1 MRTPETN
8 TATSQAGIGMQEE
21 LTVPGQ
27 SGSLRD
33 VLRHRFLLKLLVSKE
48 LKVRYRGSVLG
59 LLWSYVKPGIQFVV
73 FYVALGIFLGQE
85 ESPRNPGGL
94 PNYAIYLFSG
104 IVLINFFTE
113 ALGNAS
119 RSIVGNGGLIKKIY
133 LPRQLFPVASVWV
146 SGVHF
151 VPQMVILIGACL
163 FNGWRPSVLQLAAA
177 VVGFI
182 IVAMLAT
189 GLGLLFG
196 AVNVY
201 FRDAENLVDML
212 LMVAT
217 WASPVLYSWIMVQE
231 KLGETFFTIYQL
243 NPITVGVET
252 FHFAFWLPTTGSPA
266 AVPPHLLSMW
276 IPIALAV
283 SAAVLLTG
291 QLVFR
296 RLEGRFA
303 QEL

>member
-1 MRTPETN
+1 MSTGALETPGRG
-8 TATSQAGIGMQEE
+8 AG
-21 LTVPGQ
+21 LA
-27 SGSLRD
+27 D
-33 VLRHRFLLKLLVSKE
+33 VFRSRFLLKLLVSKE

-59 LLWSYVKPGIQFVV
+59 LLWSYVKPGVQFIV
-73 FYVALGIFLGQE
+73 FYIALGVFLGLEQ
-85 ESPRNPGGL
+85 SSRNPNGL

-133 LPRQLFPVASVWV
+133 LPRQLFPMASVWV

-151 VPQMVILIGACL
+151 VPQILILIVACVL
-163 FNGWRPSVLQLAAA
+163 NGWRPGLLELAAA
-177 VVGFI
+177 AAGFL
-182 IVAMLAT
+182 IVALLAT

-196 AVNVY
+196 AINVY

-212 LMVAT
+212 LMIAT
-217 WASPVLYSWIMVQE
+217 WASPVLYSWVMVREQ
-231 KLGETFFTIYQL
+231 LGETVFNLYQL
-243 NPITVGVET
+243 NPITVGVEA
-252 FHFAFWLPTTGSPA
+252 FHFAFWLPTTDGA
-266 AVPPHLLSMW
+266 EAIPPHLLSLW
-276 IPIALAV
+276 LSVGLAI
-283 SAAVLLTG
+283 SAGILLLG

>member
-1 MRTPETN
+1 MSAEALQTP
-8 TATSQAGIGMQEE
+8 GRG
-21 LTVPGQ
+21 
-27 SGSLRD
+27 SGFADLFRS
-33 VLRHRFLLKLLVSKE
+33 RFLLKLLVAKE

-59 LLWSYVKPGIQFVV
+59 LLWSYVKPAVQFVV
-73 FYVALGIFLGQE
+73 FYVALGIFLNME
-85 ESPRNPGGL
+85 RSPSNASGL

-151 VPQMVILIGACL
+151 VPQIIILLVACL
-163 FNGWRPSVLQLAAA
+163 FNGWRPGVLQLAAA
-177 VVGFI
+177 VAGFL
-182 IVAMLAT
+182 IVALLAT

-212 LMVAT
+212 LMIAT
-217 WASPVLYSWIMVQE
+217 WASPVLYSWIMVRD
-231 KLGETFFTIYQL
+231 KLGETFFSIYQL

-252 FHFAFWLPTTGSPA
+252 FHFAFWLPTTDMA
-266 AVPPHLLSMW
+266 EAVPPHLFSVW
-276 IPIALAV
+276 IPVGLAI
-283 SAAVLLTG
+283 SGLVLLTG

>member
-1 MRTPETN
+1 MSTGALETPGRG
-8 TATSQAGIGMQEE
+8 AGLADIFR
-21 LTVPGQ
+21 
-27 SGSLRD
+27 S
-33 VLRHRFLLKLLVSKE
+33 RFLLKLLVSKE

-59 LLWSYVKPGIQFVV
+59 LLWSYVKPGVQFVV
-73 FYVALGIFLGQE
+73 FYIALGVFLGLE
-85 ESPRNPGGL
+85 ESDRNPDGL

-133 LPRQLFPVASVWV
+133 LPRQLFPMASVWV

-151 VPQMVILIGACL
+151 VPQIVILVVACL
-163 FNGWRPSVLQLAAA
+163 FNGWRPSLLQLAAA
-177 VVGFI
+177 AAGFI
-182 IVAMLAT
+182 IVTLLAT

-212 LMVAT
+212 LMIAT
-217 WASPVLYSWIMVQE
+217 WASPVLYSWIMVRD
-231 KLGETFFTIYQL
+231 KLGETFFDIYQL

-252 FHFAFWLPTTGSPA
+252 FHFAFWLPTTDGA
-266 AVPPHLLSMW
+266 EAIPPHLLSVW
-276 IPIALAV
+276 IPVALAI
-283 SAAVLLTG
+283 SAAVLLLG

>member
-1 MRTPETN
+1 MSLSTGALETPGRG
-8 TATSQAGIGMQEE
+8 AGLADIFR
-21 LTVPGQ
+21 
-27 SGSLRD
+27 S
-33 VLRHRFLLKLLVSKE
+33 RFLLKLLVSKE

-59 LLWSYVKPGIQFVV
+59 LLWSYVKPGVQFVV
-73 FYVALGIFLGQE
+73 FYIALGIFLNLEQ
-85 ESPRNPGGL
+85 SDRNPSGL

-146 SGVHF
+146 SAVHF
-151 VPQMVILIGACL
+151 VPQMIILLVACL
-163 FNGWRPSVLQLAAA
+163 FNGWRPSLLQLAAA
-177 VVGFI
+177 VAGFI
-182 IVAMLAT
+182 IVALLAT

-212 LMVAT
+212 LMIAT
-217 WASPVLYSWIMVQE
+217 WASPVLYSWDMVQE
-231 KLGETFFTIYQL
+231 KLGETFFTLYQL
-243 NPITVGVET
+243 NPITVAVET
-252 FHFAFWLPTTGSPA
+252 FHFAFWLPTTDGA
-266 AVPPHLLSMW
+266 EAIPPNLLSLW
-276 IPIALAV
+276 IPVALAI
-283 SAAVLLTG
+283 SAAVLLIG

>member
-1 MRTPETN
+1 MSDRNRGSAP
-8 TATSQAGIGMQEE
+8 QGMTQ
-21 LTVPGQ
+21 PGR
-27 SGSLRD
+27 GGGLLD
-33 VLRHRFLLKLLVSKE
+33 VVRSRFLLKLLVAKE

-59 LLWSYVKPGIQFVV
+59 ILWSYVKPGVQFVV
-73 FYVALGIFLGQE
+73 FYIALGVFLGLEQ
-85 ESPRNPGGL
+85 SDRNPRGL

-119 RSIVGNGGLIKKIY
+119 RAIVGNSGLIKKIY

-151 VPQMVILIGACL
+151 VPQIVILIAACL
-163 FNGWRPSVLQLAAA
+163 FNGWRPSFLQIGAAFVGFLVVALLAA
-177 VVGFI
+177 
-182 IVAMLAT
+182 

-212 LMVAT
+212 LMIAT
-217 WASPVLYSWIMVQE
+217 WASPVLYSWMMVRD
-231 KLGETFFTIYQL
+231 KLGETAFMIYQL
-243 NPITVGVET
+243 NPLTVAVEA
-252 FHFAFWLPTTGSPA
+252 FHFAFWLPTTHGAEPI
-266 AVPPHLLSMW
+266 PPHLLSVW
-276 IPIALAV
+276 LPIGLAI
-283 SAAVLLTG
+283 SLLVLMAG
-291 QLVFR
+291 QFVFR

>member
-1 MRTPETN
+1 LSAEALQTP
-8 TATSQAGIGMQEE
+8 GRG
-21 LTVPGQ
+21 
-27 SGSLRD
+27 SGFADLFRS
-33 VLRHRFLLKLLVSKE
+33 RFLLKLLVAKE

-59 LLWSYVKPGIQFVV
+59 LLWSYVKPGVQFIV
-73 FYVALGIFLGQE
+73 FYIALGIFLNMEQ
-85 ESPRNPGGL
+85 SDRNPGGL

-151 VPQMVILIGACL
+151 VPQILILLVACL

-177 VVGFI
+177 LGGFV

-212 LMVAT
+212 LMIAT
-217 WASPVLYSWIMVQE
+217 WASPVLYSWSMVQNQ
-231 KLGETFFTIYQL
+231 LGETFFNIYQL

-252 FHFAFWLPTTGSPA
+252 FHYAFWLPTTDA
-266 AVPPHLLSMW
+266 AEAIPPHLLSLW
-276 IPIALAV
+276 LPIGLAV
-283 SAAVLLTG
+283 SGLVLLAG

>member
-1 MRTPETN
+1 MSSERLETPGRG
-8 TATSQAGIGMQEE
+8 AGFVD
-21 LTVPGQ
+21 LVR
-27 SGSLRD
+27 S
-33 VLRHRFLLKLLVSKE
+33 RFLLKLLVSKE

-59 LLWSYVKPGIQFVV
+59 LLWSYVKPGVQFVV
-73 FYVALGIFLGQE
+73 FYVALGVFLNLEQ
-85 ESPRNPGGL
+85 SDSNPRGL

-151 VPQMVILIGACL
+151 VPQILILLVACL
-163 FNGWRPSVLQLAAA
+163 FNGWRPGVLELAAA
-177 VVGFI
+177 LGGFVIVGL
-182 IVAMLAT
+182 LAT

-212 LMVAT
+212 LMIAT
-217 WASPVLYSWIMVQE
+217 WASPVLYSWVMVRN
-231 KLGETFFTIYQL
+231 KLGETAFNFYQL

-252 FHFAFWLPTTGSPA
+252 FHFAFWLPTTDGA
-266 AVPPHLLSMW
+266 EQIPPHLLSVW
-276 IPIALAV
+276 LPVGLAI
-283 SAAVLLTG
+283 SAAVLLFG
-291 QLVFR
+291 QFVFR

>member
-1 MRTPETN
+1 MSAEALQTP
-8 TATSQAGIGMQEE
+8 GRG
-21 LTVPGQ
+21 
-27 SGSLRD
+27 SGFADLFRS
-33 VLRHRFLLKLLVSKE
+33 RFLLKLLVAKE

-59 LLWSYVKPGIQFVV
+59 LLWSYVKPAVQFVV
-73 FYVALGIFLGQE
+73 FYVALGIFLNME
-85 ESPRNPGGL
+85 RSPTNASGL

-151 VPQMVILIGACL
+151 VPQIIILLVACL
-163 FNGWRPSVLQLAAA
+163 FNGWRPGLLQLAAA
-177 VVGFI
+177 VAGFL
-182 IVAMLAT
+182 IVALLAT

-212 LMVAT
+212 LMIAT
-217 WASPVLYSWIMVQE
+217 WASPVLYSWIMVRD

-243 NPITVGVET
+243 NPITVGVEA
-252 FHFAFWLPTTGSPA
+252 FHFAFWLPTTDGA
-266 AVPPHLLSMW
+266 EAVPPHLLSVW
-276 IPIALAV
+276 IPVGLAI
-283 SAAVLLTG
+283 SGLVLLTG

>member
-1 MRTPETN
+1 MSAEALQTP
-8 TATSQAGIGMQEE
+8 GRG
-21 LTVPGQ
+21 
-27 SGSLRD
+27 SGFVDLFRS
-33 VLRHRFLLKLLVSKE
+33 RFLLKLLVAKE

-59 LLWSYVKPGIQFVV
+59 LLWSYVKPGVQFIV
-73 FYVALGIFLGQE
+73 FYIALGVFLGLE
-85 ESPRNPGGL
+85 RSPGNPEGL
-94 PNYAIYLFSG
+94 SNYAIYLFSG

-151 VPQMVILIGACL
+151 VPQILILMVACL
-163 FNGWRPSVLQLAAA
+163 FSGWRPGVLQLAAA
-177 VVGFI
+177 VGGFV
-182 IVAMLAT
+182 IVALLAT

-212 LMVAT
+212 LMIAT
-217 WASPVLYSWIMVQE
+217 WASPVLYSWTMVQRQ
-231 KLGETFFTIYQL
+231 LGETFFNIYQL

-252 FHFAFWLPTTGSPA
+252 FHYAFWLPTTDGA
-266 AVPPHLLSMW
+266 EAIPPHLLSMW
-276 IPIALAV
+276 LPIGLAI
-283 SAAVLLTG
+283 SGLVLLAG

>member
-1 MRTPETN
+1 MTQTN
-8 TATSQAGIGMQEE
+8 SE
-21 LTVPGQ
+21 LVRPGV
-27 SGSLRD
+27 SGGLAD
-33 VLRHRFLLKLLVSKE
+33 VVRARFLLKLLVRKE

-59 LLWSYVKPGIQFVV
+59 LLWSYVKPGVQFVV
-73 FYVALGIFLGQE
+73 FYVALGVFMGLEQ
-85 ESPRNPGGL
+85 SPTNKSGL

-146 SGVHF
+146 SAVHF
-151 VPQMVILIGACL
+151 FPQLVILIVACL
-163 FNGWRPSVLQLAAA
+163 FSGWHPSLLQLVAA
-177 VVGFI
+177 VAGFI
-182 IVAMLAT
+182 IVALLAT

-196 AVNVY
+196 AANVY
-201 FRDAENLVDML
+201 FRDSENFVDML

-217 WASPVLYSWIMVQE
+217 WASPVMYSWTMVQG
-231 KLGETFFTIYQL
+231 KLGDFWFFIYQL
-243 NPITVGVET
+243 NPITVAVET
-252 FHFAFWLPTTGSPA
+252 FHYAFWMPTTDESA
-266 AVPPHLLSMW
+266 SIPPNLLSFW
-276 IPIALAV
+276 IPVALGMSAV
-283 SAAVLLTG
+283 VLLWG
-291 QLVFR
+291 QLTFR

>member
-1 MRTPETN
+1 M
-8 TATSQAGIGMQEE
+8 ADI
-21 LTVPGQ
+21 
-27 SGSLRD
+27 LRS
-33 VLRHRFLLKLLVSKE
+33 RFLLKLLVSKE
-48 LKVRYRGSVLG
+48 LKVRYRGSILG
-59 LLWSYVKPGIQFVV
+59 LLWSYVKPGVQFVV
-73 FYVALGIFLGQE
+73 FYIALGIFLNLEQ
-85 ESPRNPGGL
+85 SPSNTGGL

-151 VPQMVILIGACL
+151 LPQMLILIVACL
-163 FNGWRPSVLQLAAA
+163 FNGWNPSLLQLASA
-177 VVGFI
+177 VAGFV
-182 IVAMLAT
+182 IVALLAT

-212 LMVAT
+212 LMIAT
-217 WASPVLYSWIMVQE
+217 WASPVLYSWIMVRE
-231 KLGETFFTIYQL
+231 KLGETFFNLYQL
-243 NPITVGVET
+243 NPITVGVEA
-252 FHFAFWLPTTGSPA
+252 FHFAFWLPTTDGA
-266 AVPPHLLSMW
+266 EAIPPHLLSLW
-276 IPIALAV
+276 IPIALV
-283 SAAVLLTG
+283 ISAAVLLVG

>member
-1 MRTPETN
+1 MN
-8 TATSQAGIGMQEE
+8 DE
-21 LTVPGQ
+21 LTVPGR
-27 SGSLRD
+27 SGSLGD
-33 VLRHRFLLKLLVSKE
+33 ILKHRFLLKLLVSKE

-59 LLWSYVKPGIQFVV
+59 LLWSYVKPGVQFVV
-73 FYVALGIFLGQE
+73 FYIALGVFLNLEQ
-85 ESPRNPGGL
+85 SPGNPRGL

-151 VPQMVILIGACL
+151 VPQILILLVACL
-163 FNGWRPSVLQLAAA
+163 FNGWRPSLLQLAAGA
-177 VVGFI
+177 AGFI
-182 IVAMLAT
+182 IVGMLAT

-212 LMVAT
+212 LMIAT
-217 WASPVLYSWIMVQE
+217 WASPVLYSWNMVQT
-231 KLGETFFTIYQL
+231 KLGDTFFNLYQL
-243 NPITVGVET
+243 NPITVAVET
-252 FHFAFWLPTTGSPA
+252 FHFAFWLPTTDGA
-266 AVPPHLLSMW
+266 EAIPPNLLSMW
-276 IPIALAV
+276 IPIALVV
-283 SAAVLLTG
+283 SAAVLLIG